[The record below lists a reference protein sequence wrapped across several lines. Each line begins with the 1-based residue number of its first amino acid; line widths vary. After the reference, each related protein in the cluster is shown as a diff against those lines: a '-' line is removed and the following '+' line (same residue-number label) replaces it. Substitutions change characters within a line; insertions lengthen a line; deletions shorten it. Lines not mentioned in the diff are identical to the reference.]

1 MSRAG
6 RSTTARAM
14 ARHAGR
20 RDGSGAG
27 APAAPQAAASRM
39 RPADLWPVAL
49 AGIVI
54 RPARSILSALGI
66 ALGIATMVAV
76 LGISA
81 SSRSQLVAEIDA
93 LGTNLLTVTPGQ
105 SFASPTASLP
115 VTAPAMIAR
124 IGPVID
130 AAAIGDVPGNIYRSN
145 LIPAANTNAITLYW
159 AGPGLLHTLQ
169 GQMAK
174 GSFLSAATARYP
186 AVVLGPYT
194 AQALGIDRA
203 DGSALV
209 WIAGHWFAVTGILD
223 PLTLAPEL
231 DRAALVGQP
240 VARQLLH
247 AGVRPVQI
255 YVRTNPASVP
265 AVESVLA
272 ATADPSAPQDVT
284 VSDPADALTAR
295 ADATTAFQG
304 LFLALGAV
312 ALGVGGIGIGNVMV
326 IAVLER
332 RNEIGL
338 RRALGAG
345 RRHICLQFAAEAV
358 LLAGAGGA
366 AGAALGAI
374 ATAAFAA
381 ARNWHAVVSL
391 PSLAAAVGVAL
402 AVGALAG
409 IYPSIRAAQL
419 PPAEALRLA

>member
-1 MSRAG
+1 MSGRA
-6 RSTTARAM
+6 A
-14 ARHAGR
+14 AGLP
-20 RDGSGAG
+20 GAG
-27 APAAPQAAASRM
+27 SRM

-54 RPARSILSALGI
+54 RPARSVLSALGI

-81 SSRSQLVAEIDA
+81 SSRAQLVAEIDA

-105 SFASPTASLP
+105 TFSNSNAALP
-115 VTAPAMIAR
+115 VTAPGMIAR

-130 AAAIGDVPGNIYRSN
+130 DAAIGDVPGNIYRSDR
-145 LIPAANTNAITLYW
+145 IPVTNTNAITVYW
-159 AGPGLLHTLQ
+159 AQPGLLHTLQ

-174 GSFLSAATARYP
+174 GAFLTTATARYP
-186 AVVLGPYT
+186 SVVLGPYA

-203 DGSALV
+203 DGSVLV
-209 WIAGHWFAVTGILD
+209 WIANHWFAVTGILD
-223 PLTLAPEL
+223 PIKLAPEL
-231 DRAALVGQP
+231 DTAALVGQP

-247 AGVRPVQI
+247 AGVSPVQV
-255 YVRTNPASVP
+255 YVRTNPASIP

-272 ATADPSAPQDVT
+272 ATTDPSAPQDVT
-284 VSDPADALTAR
+284 VSDPADALIAR

-312 ALGVGGIGIGNVMV
+312 ALCVGGIGIGNVMV

-338 RRALGAG
+338 RRALGAT
-345 RRHICLQFAAEAV
+345 RRHISLQFAAEAV
-358 LLAGAGGA
+358 VLAGAGGV
-366 AGAALGAI
+366 AGAALGAT

-381 ARNWHAVVSL
+381 ARHWHTVVSL
-391 PSLAAAVGVAL
+391 PSLGAAVGVAL

-409 IYPSIRAAQL
+409 LYPAIRAAQL
-419 PPAEALRLA
+419 PPAEALRLV

>member
-1 MSRAG
+1 
-6 RSTTARAM
+6 
-14 ARHAGR
+14 
-20 RDGSGAG
+20 
-27 APAAPQAAASRM
+27 M
-39 RPADLWPVAL
+39 RPADLWPVAV

-54 RPARSILSALGI
+54 RPARSVLSALGI

-81 SSRSQLVAEIDA
+81 SSRAQLVAEIDA

-105 SFASPTASLP
+105 SFGGPAAALP
-115 VTAPAMIAR
+115 VTAPAMITR

-130 AAAIGDVPGNIYRSN
+130 DAAIGDVAAAVYRSDR
-145 LIPAANTNAITLYW
+145 IPAANTNAIAVYW
-159 AGPGLLHTLQ
+159 TAPGLLHTLQ

-174 GSFLSAATARYP
+174 GTFLTTASARYP
-186 AVVLGPYT
+186 AVVLGAYA

-209 WIAGHWFAVTGILD
+209 WIGSHWFAVTGILD
-223 PLTLAPEL
+223 PVTLAPEL

-240 VARQLLH
+240 IARQLLH
-247 AGVRPVQI
+247 AGVRPVQV

-272 ATADPSAPQDVT
+272 ATTDPSAPQDVT
-284 VSDPADALTAR
+284 VTDPADALTAR
-295 ADATTAFQG
+295 ADATMAFQG

-312 ALGVGGIGIGNVMV
+312 ALLVGGIGIGNVMV

-332 RNEIGL
+332 RSEIGL
-338 RRALGAG
+338 RRAIGAS
-345 RRHICLQFAAEAV
+345 RRHISLQFAAEAV
-358 LLAGAGGA
+358 VLAGAGGV

-381 ARNWHAVVSL
+381 ARHWHAVVSL
-391 PSLAAAVGVAL
+391 PSLVAAVGIAL

-409 IYPSIRAAQL
+409 LYPAIRAAQL
-419 PPAEALRLA
+419 PPAEALRLI

>member
-1 MSRAG
+1 
-6 RSTTARAM
+6 
-14 ARHAGR
+14 
-20 RDGSGAG
+20 
-27 APAAPQAAASRM
+27 M
-39 RPADLWPVAL
+39 RPADLWPVAV

-54 RPARSILSALGI
+54 RPARSVLSALGI

-81 SSRSQLVAEIDA
+81 SSQAQLIAEIDA

-105 SFASPTASLP
+105 SFPGSDSALPATAQS
-115 VTAPAMIAR
+115 MIAR
-124 IGPVID
+124 IGPVIG
-130 AAAIGDVPGNIYRSN
+130 AAAIGDVPANVYRSDQ
-145 LIPAANTNAITLYW
+145 IPAANTNAISVYW

-169 GQMAK
+169 GQVAQ
-174 GSFLSAATARYP
+174 GSFLTAATTRYP
-186 AVVLGPYT
+186 AVVLGVDA

-203 DGSALV
+203 DGSSLV
-209 WIAGHWFAVTGILD
+209 WIGSHWFAVTGILE
-223 PLTLAPEL
+223 PLALAPEL
-231 DRAALVGQP
+231 DRAALIGQP
-240 VARQLLH
+240 IARHLLH
-247 AGVRPVQI
+247 AGVRPAEV

-284 VSDPADALTAR
+284 VTDPADALRAR
-295 ADATTAFQG
+295 ADATTAFRG

-345 RRHICLQFAAEAV
+345 RRHISLQFAAEAV
-358 LLAGAGGA
+358 ILAGAGGA

-381 ARNWHAVVSL
+381 TRNWHAVVSL

-409 IYPSIRAAQL
+409 LYPAIRAAQL
-419 PPAEALRLA
+419 PPAEALRLT

>member
-1 MSRAG
+1 MSGRA
-6 RSTTARAM
+6 AA
-14 ARHAGR
+14 
-20 RDGSGAG
+20 DLPGAG
-27 APAAPQAAASRM
+27 SRM

-54 RPARSILSALGI
+54 RPARSVLSALGI

-81 SSRSQLVAEIDA
+81 SSRAQLVAEIDA

-105 SFASPTASLP
+105 TFSNSNAALP
-115 VTAPAMIAR
+115 VTAPGMIAR

-130 AAAIGDVPGNIYRSN
+130 DAAIGDVPGNIYRSDR
-145 LIPAANTNAITLYW
+145 IPVTNTNAITVYW
-159 AGPGLLHTLQ
+159 AQPGLLHTLQ

-174 GSFLSAATARYP
+174 GAFLTTATARYP
-186 AVVLGPYT
+186 SVVLGPYA

-203 DGSALV
+203 DGSVLV
-209 WIAGHWFAVTGILD
+209 WIANHWFAVTGILD
-223 PLTLAPEL
+223 PIKLAPEL
-231 DRAALVGQP
+231 DTAALVGQP

-247 AGVRPVQI
+247 AGVSPVQV

-272 ATADPSAPQDVT
+272 ATTDPSAPQDVT
-284 VSDPADALTAR
+284 VSDPADALIAR

-312 ALGVGGIGIGNVMV
+312 ALLVGGIGIGNVMV

-338 RRALGAG
+338 RRALGAN

-358 LLAGAGGA
+358 LLAGVGGV
-366 AGAALGAI
+366 AGASLGSI

-381 ARNWHAVVSL
+381 SRHWHAVVSL
-391 PSLAAAVGVAL
+391 PSLAAAVGLAL

-409 IYPSIRAAQL
+409 IYPAIRAAQL

>member
-1 MSRAG
+1 VS
-6 RSTTARAM
+6 ARV
-14 ARHAGR
+14 G
-20 RDGSGAG
+20 GGAG
-27 APAAPQAAASRM
+27 AGRPADADNTRPGGHTRSRSRV

-49 AGIVI
+49 AGLVI
-54 RPARSILSALGI
+54 RPARSVLSALGI
-66 ALGIATMVAV
+66 AVGIATMVAV

-105 SFASPTASLP
+105 AFGGPSATLP
-115 VTAPAMIAR
+115 ATAPGMIAR

-130 AAAIGDVPGNIYRSN
+130 AAAIGDVPASVYRSN
-145 LIPAANTNAITLYW
+145 QIPAANTNAITVYW

-169 GQMAK
+169 GQLAK
-174 GSFLSAATARYP
+174 GSFLTTASARYP
-186 AVVLGPYT
+186 AVVLGPYA

-209 WIAGHWFAVTGILD
+209 WIGSHWFAVTGILD
-223 PLTLAPEL
+223 PLVLAPEL
-231 DRAALVGQP
+231 DRAALIGEP
-240 VARQLLH
+240 VARHLLH
-247 AGVRPVQI
+247 ADVRPVQV

-265 AVESVLA
+265 AVQAVLA
-272 ATADPSAPQDVT
+272 ATANPSAPQNVT
-284 VSDPADALTAR
+284 VNDPADVLTAR

-312 ALGVGGIGIGNVMV
+312 ALAVGGIGIGNVMV

-338 RRALGAG
+338 RRALGAS
-345 RRHICLQFAAEAV
+345 RRHISLQFAAEAV

-366 AGAALGAI
+366 AGAALGAM

-381 ARNWHAVVSL
+381 ARHWHAVVSL

-402 AVGALAG
+402 VVGALAG
-409 IYPSIRAAQL
+409 LYPAIRAAQL

>member
-1 MSRAG
+1 VSARAG
-6 RSTTARAM
+6 RRAGD
-14 ARHAGR
+14 R
-20 RDGSGAG
+20 
-27 APAAPQAAASRM
+27 SRM

-49 AGIVI
+49 AGLVV
-54 RPARSILSALGI
+54 RPVRSILSALGI

-105 SFASPTASLP
+105 SVGSPSAALP
-115 VTAPAMIAR
+115 VTAPGMIAR

-130 AAAIGDVPGNIYRSN
+130 ATAIGDVPASVYRSN
-145 LIPAANTNAITLYW
+145 QIPAANTNAITVYW
-159 AGPGLLHTLQ
+159 TGPGLLRTLQ
-169 GQMAK
+169 GQMAE
-174 GSFLSAATARYP
+174 GSFITTASAQYP
-186 AVVLGPYT
+186 AVVLGRYA

-209 WIAGHWFAVTGILD
+209 WIGSHWFAVTGILD
-223 PLTLAPEL
+223 PLALAPEL

-240 VARQLLH
+240 VARHLLH
-247 AGVRPVQI
+247 AGVRPVQV

-265 AVESVLA
+265 VVEAVLA
-272 ATADPSAPQDVT
+272 ATANPSAPQDVT

-312 ALGVGGIGIGNVMV
+312 ALLVGGIGIGNVMV

-338 RRALGAG
+338 RRALGASRG
-345 RRHICLQFAAEAV
+345 HIGLQFGVEAV

-374 ATAAFAA
+374 ATAAFAV
-381 ARNWHAVVSL
+381 ARHWHAVVSL
-391 PSLAAAVGVAL
+391 PSLAAAVAVAL

-409 IYPSIRAAQL
+409 LYPAIRAAQL
-419 PPAEALRLA
+419 APAEALRLT

>member
-1 MSRAG
+1 
-6 RSTTARAM
+6 
-14 ARHAGR
+14 
-20 RDGSGAG
+20 
-27 APAAPQAAASRM
+27 
-39 RPADLWPVAL
+39 
-49 AGIVI
+49 
-54 RPARSILSALGI
+54 
-66 ALGIATMVAV
+66 V
-76 LGISA
+76 LGA
-81 SSRSQLVAEIDA
+81 YA
-93 LGTNLLTVTPGQ
+93 
-105 SFASPTASLP
+105 
-115 VTAPAMIAR
+115 
-124 IGPVID
+124 
-130 AAAIGDVPGNIYRSN
+130 
-145 LIPAANTNAITLYW
+145 
-159 AGPGLLHTLQ
+159 
-169 GQMAK
+169 
-174 GSFLSAATARYP
+174 
-186 AVVLGPYT
+186 

-203 DGSALV
+203 DGSELV
-209 WIAGHWFAVTGILD
+209 WIGNHWFSVTGILD

-247 AGVRPVQI
+247 AGIRPVQV

-272 ATADPSAPQDVT
+272 ATANPSAPQDAT

-338 RRALGAG
+338 RRALGAS

-358 LLAGAGGA
+358 LLAGVGGM
-366 AGAALGAI
+366 AGAALGSV

-381 ARNWHAVVSL
+381 TRHWHAVVSL
-391 PSLAAAVGVAL
+391 PSLGAAVGLAL

-409 IYPSIRAAQL
+409 IYPAIRAAQL

>member
-1 MSRAG
+1 MS
-6 RSTTARAM
+6 
-14 ARHAGR
+14 
-20 RDGSGAG
+20 SGAH
-27 APAAPQAAASRM
+27 APVPGSVSRL
-39 RPADLWPVAL
+39 RLGDLWPVAL

-54 RPARSILSALGI
+54 RPARSVLSALGI

-81 SSRSQLVAEIDA
+81 SSRAQLVAEIDA

-105 SFASPTASLP
+105 TFTNPNAALP

-130 AAAIGDVPGNIYRSN
+130 DAAIGDVPANVYRSDR
-145 LIPAANTNAITLYW
+145 IPVTNTNAITVYW
-159 AGPGLLHTLQ
+159 ADPGLLHALQ

-174 GSFLSAATARYP
+174 GAFLTTATGRYP
-186 AVVLGPYT
+186 SVVLGPY
-194 AQALGIDRA
+194 AAHALGIDRA

-209 WIAGHWFAVTGILD
+209 WIGNHWFAVTGILD
-223 PLTLAPEL
+223 PLRLAPEL
-231 DRAALVGQP
+231 DTAALVGQP
-240 VARQLLH
+240 VARQLLR
-247 AGVRPVQI
+247 AGVRPVQV

-284 VSDPADALTAR
+284 VSNPADALTAR

-338 RRALGAG
+338 RRALGAS

-358 LLAGAGGA
+358 LLAGAGGV
-366 AGAALGAI
+366 AGAALGSI

-381 ARNWHAVVSL
+381 ARHWHAVVSL
-391 PSLAAAVGVAL
+391 PSLGAAVGVAL

-409 IYPSIRAAQL
+409 IYPAIRAAQL

>member
-1 MSRAG
+1 MSGRA
-6 RSTTARAM
+6 A
-14 ARHAGR
+14 AGLP
-20 RDGSGAG
+20 G
-27 APAAPQAAASRM
+27 AASRM

-54 RPARSILSALGI
+54 RPARSVLSALGI

-81 SSRSQLVAEIDA
+81 SSRAQLVAEIDA

-105 SFASPTASLP
+105 TFSNSNAALP
-115 VTAPAMIAR
+115 VTAPGMIAR

-130 AAAIGDVPGNIYRSN
+130 DAAIGDVPGNIYRSDR
-145 LIPAANTNAITLYW
+145 IPVTNTNAITVYW
-159 AGPGLLHTLQ
+159 AQPGLLHTLQ

-174 GSFLSAATARYP
+174 GAFLTTATARYP
-186 AVVLGPYT
+186 SVVLGPYA

-203 DGSALV
+203 DGSVLV
-209 WIAGHWFAVTGILD
+209 WIANHWFAVTGILD
-223 PLTLAPEL
+223 PIKLAPEL
-231 DRAALVGQP
+231 DTAALVGQP

-247 AGVRPVQI
+247 AGVSPVQV
-255 YVRTNPASVP
+255 YVRTNPASIP

-272 ATADPSAPQDVT
+272 ATTDPSAPQDVT
-284 VSDPADALTAR
+284 VSDPADALIAR

-312 ALGVGGIGIGNVMV
+312 ALLVGGIGIGNVMV

-338 RRALGAG
+338 RRALGAN

-358 LLAGAGGA
+358 LLAGVGGV
-366 AGAALGAI
+366 AGASLGSI

-381 ARNWHAVVSL
+381 SRHWHAVVSL
-391 PSLAAAVGVAL
+391 PSLAAAVGLAL

-409 IYPSIRAAQL
+409 IYPAIRAAQL

>member
-1 MSRAG
+1 MS
-6 RSTTARAM
+6 S
-14 ARHAGR
+14 GR
-20 RDGSGAG
+20 RGTL
-27 APAAPQAAASRM
+27 PAITSRM
-39 RPADLWPVAL
+39 RPADLGPVAL
-49 AGIVI
+49 AGIVV
-54 RPARSILSALGI
+54 RPARSILSAVGI

-81 SSRSQLVAEIDA
+81 SSRAQLVAEIDA

-105 SFASPTASLP
+105 SAGSPNASLP

-130 AAAIGDVPGNIYRSN
+130 AAAIGDVPVSVYRSDR
-145 LIPAANTNAITLYW
+145 IPAANTDAISVYW

-169 GQMAK
+169 GEMAK
-174 GSFLSAATARYP
+174 GSFLTAATARYP
-186 AVVLGPYT
+186 AVVLGPYA

-209 WIAGHWFAVTGILD
+209 WIGDHWFAVTGILD

-231 DRAALVGQP
+231 GRAALVGQP

-247 AGVRPVQI
+247 AGVRPVQV

-265 AVESVLA
+265 AVAAVLA

-338 RRALGAG
+338 RRALGAS
-345 RRHICLQFAAEAV
+345 RRHIALQFAAEAV
-358 LLAGAGGA
+358 VLAGAGGA

-381 ARNWHAVVSL
+381 ARHWHAVVSL
-391 PSLAAAVGVAL
+391 PSLAAAMGVAL
-402 AVGALAG
+402 AVGAVAG
-409 IYPSIRAAQL
+409 LYPAIRAAQL

>member
-1 MSRAG
+1 MSSG
-6 RSTTARAM
+6 G
-14 ARHAGR
+14 HR
-20 RDGSGAG
+20 RLAS
-27 APAAPQAAASRM
+27 AASRM

-54 RPARSILSALGI
+54 RPARSVLSALGI

-81 SSRSQLVAEIDA
+81 SSRAQLVAEIDA

-105 SFASPTASLP
+105 TFSNSNAALP
-115 VTAPAMIAR
+115 VTAPGMIAR

-130 AAAIGDVPGNIYRSN
+130 DAAIGDVPGNIYRSDR
-145 LIPAANTNAITLYW
+145 IPVTNTNAITVYW
-159 AGPGLLHTLQ
+159 AQPGLLHTLQ

-174 GSFLSAATARYP
+174 GAFLTTATARYP
-186 AVVLGPYT
+186 SVVLGPYA

-203 DGSALV
+203 DGSVLV
-209 WIAGHWFAVTGILD
+209 WIANHWFAVTGILD
-223 PLTLAPEL
+223 PIKLAPEL
-231 DRAALVGQP
+231 DTAALVGQP
-240 VARQLLH
+240 VARELLH
-247 AGVRPVQI
+247 AGVSPVQV

-272 ATADPSAPQDVT
+272 ATTDPSAPQDVT
-284 VSDPADALTAR
+284 VSDPADALIAR

-312 ALGVGGIGIGNVMV
+312 ALLVGGIGIGNVMV

-338 RRALGAG
+338 RRALGAN

-358 LLAGAGGA
+358 LLAGVGGV
-366 AGAALGAI
+366 AGASLGSI

-381 ARNWHAVVSL
+381 SRHWHAVVSL
-391 PSLAAAVGVAL
+391 PSLAAAVGLAL

-409 IYPSIRAAQL
+409 IYPAIRAAQL

>member
-1 MSRAG
+1 
-6 RSTTARAM
+6 
-14 ARHAGR
+14 
-20 RDGSGAG
+20 
-27 APAAPQAAASRM
+27 M

-49 AGIVI
+49 AGVVV

-81 SSRSQLVAEIDA
+81 SSRAQLVAEIDA

-105 SFASPTASLP
+105 SFSGPEASLP
-115 VTAPAMIAR
+115 ATAPGMIAR

-130 AAAIGDVPGNIYRSN
+130 AAAIGDVAANVYRSDRV
-145 LIPAANTNAITLYW
+145 PAANTNAVTVYSTV
-159 AGPGLLHTLQ
+159 PGLLRTLQ
-169 GQMAK
+169 GRMAK
-174 GSFLSAATARYP
+174 GTFLTTATEGYP
-186 AVVLGPYT
+186 AAVLGPDA

-209 WIAGHWFAVTGILD
+209 WIGGHWFAVTGILD

-231 DRAALVGQP
+231 DRAVLIGWP
-240 VARQLLH
+240 IARQLLH
-247 AGVRPVQI
+247 AGVRPVQV

-272 ATADPSAPQDVT
+272 ATADPSAPQNVT
-284 VSDPADALTAR
+284 VSDPADALIAR

-312 ALGVGGIGIGNVMV
+312 ALCVGGIGIGNVMV

-338 RRALGAG
+338 RRALGAT
-345 RRHICLQFAAEAV
+345 RRHISLQFATEAV
-358 LLAGAGGA
+358 ILAGAGGA
-366 AGAALGAI
+366 AGAALGAV

-381 ARNWHAVVSL
+381 ARHWHTVVSL
-391 PSLAAAVGVAL
+391 ASLGAAVGVAL

-409 IYPSIRAAQL
+409 LYPAVRAAQL
-419 PPAEALRLA
+419 PPAEALRMG

>member
-1 MSRAG
+1 MSARVGGRARAG
-6 RSTTARAM
+6 RPADADNARSACGT
-14 ARHAGR
+14 R
-20 RDGSGAG
+20 SG
-27 APAAPQAAASRM
+27 SRM

-49 AGIVI
+49 AGLVI
-54 RPARSILSALGI
+54 RPARSVLSALGI
-66 ALGIATMVAV
+66 AVGIATMVAV

-93 LGTNLLTVTPGQ
+93 LGTNLLTVAPGQ
-105 SFASPTASLP
+105 AFGGPSATLP
-115 VTAPAMIAR
+115 ATAPGMIAR

-130 AAAIGDVPGNIYRSN
+130 AAAIGDVPANVYRSN
-145 LIPAANTNAITLYW
+145 QIPAANTNAITVYW

-169 GQMAK
+169 GQLAK
-174 GSFLSAATARYP
+174 GSFLTTASARYP
-186 AVVLGPYT
+186 AVVLGPYA

-209 WIAGHWFAVTGILD
+209 WIGSHWFAVTGILE
-223 PLTLAPEL
+223 PLVLAPEL
-231 DRAALVGQP
+231 DRAALIGEP

-247 AGVRPVQI
+247 ADVRPVQV

-265 AVESVLA
+265 AVQAVLA
-272 ATADPSAPQDVT
+272 ATANPSAPQNVT
-284 VSDPADALTAR
+284 VNDPADVLTAR
-295 ADATTAFQG
+295 AEATTAFQG
-304 LFLALGAV
+304 LLLALGAV
-312 ALGVGGIGIGNVMV
+312 ALAVGGIGIGNVMV

-338 RRALGAG
+338 RRALGAS
-345 RRHICLQFAAEAV
+345 RRHISLQFAAEAV

-366 AGAALGAI
+366 AGGALGAI

-381 ARNWHAVVSL
+381 ARHWHAVVSL

-402 AVGALAG
+402 VVGALAG
-409 IYPSIRAAQL
+409 LYPAIRAAQL

>member
-1 MSRAG
+1 MASS
-6 RSTTARAM
+6 STTASRREQAPPQRVDADRRDQRP
-14 ARHAGR
+14 ARH
-20 RDGSGAG
+20 
-27 APAAPQAAASRM
+27 
-39 RPADLWPVAL
+39 AL

-81 SSRSQLVAEIDA
+81 SSQAQLVAEIDA

-105 SFASPTASLP
+105 SVGGPNASLP

-130 AAAIGDVPGNIYRSN
+130 AAAIGDVPDDIYRSN
-145 LIPAANTNAITLYW
+145 RIPAANTDAISVYW
-159 AGPGLLHTLQ
+159 TGPGLLHTLQ
-169 GQMAK
+169 GEMAK

-186 AVVLGPYT
+186 AVVLGPYA
-194 AQALGIDRA
+194 AQALGIDEA
-203 DGSALV
+203 DGRALV
-209 WIAGHWFAVTGILD
+209 WIGDHWFAVTGILD

-240 VARQLLH
+240 VARRLLH

-265 AVESVLA
+265 AVAGVLA
-272 ATADPSAPQDVT
+272 ATADPSAPQDVA

-295 ADATTAFQG
+295 ADAMTAFQG
-304 LFLALGAV
+304 LLLALGAV

-338 RRALGAG
+338 RRALGAS
-345 RRHICLQFAAEAV
+345 RRHIGFQFATEAV
-358 LLAGAGGA
+358 MLAGAGGT
-366 AGAALGAI
+366 AGAALGTI

-381 ARNWHAVVSL
+381 ARHWHAVVTL

-409 IYPSIRAAQL
+409 LYPAIRAAQL